1 MATEILLPKLGFD
14 MNEGRLAEWLAADG
28 AEVKEGQ
35 ALYLLESEKSSNEIE
50 APSSGKLKIVAAPDD
65 TYTVGT
71 VLGYIE

>member
-14 MNEGRLAEWLAADG
+14 MNEGVLAEWLATDG
-28 AEVKEGQ
+28 ADVKEGQ
-35 ALYLLESEKSSNEIE
+35 PLYLLESEKSSNEIE
-50 APSSGKLKIVAAPDD
+50 APATGKLKIVATPQS